1 MTGLAAHF
9 RLARKDFSIDAR
21 FEAPETGVTGLF
33 GPSGSGKTTILRMI
47 AGLEKPDKGWLSLN
61 ERIWQDEGRFMKPH
75 RRPVGYVFQ
84 DSRLFPH
91 LDVAG
96 NLDFAIRRAG
106 PAETPQHRDEVI
118 GMFGLDR
125 LMEHRPAT
133 LSGGERQRVAMARA
147 LLSHPRLMLMDE
159 PLASLDRQSRREI
172 LPYLESLAHR
182 LSLPILYV
190 SHDLAEIERF
200 ADHLVLM
207 ENGRVTAAGPL
218 ASLAA
223 DPNLPLARDAEA
235 GAVVDAVIGSFDPVH
250 DLSACHIGPHL
261 VLLPGRLGGKGE
273 TRRLRVRAGDV
284 SIALQRAE
292 NTSILN
298 ILPCEIVSLDESG
311 PGQVLAVLRLEGTE
325 IHLLSRITKRS
336 REALALVS
344 GLGVQAQ
351 IKGMSLI
358 DPESKT

>member
-9 RLARKDFSIDAR
+9 RLERKGFVLDAR

-33 GPSGSGKTTILRMI
+33 GPSGSGKTTILRLI

-61 ERIWQDEGRFMKPH
+61 ERIWQDEGRFMKPY

-118 GMFGLDR
+118 GLFGLDR
-125 LMEHRPAT
+125 LLERRPAM

-159 PLASLDRQSRREI
+159 PLASLDRESRREI

-200 ADHLVLM
+200 ANHLVLI
-207 ENGRVTAAGPL
+207 EKGKVTASGPL
-218 ASLAA
+218 AALAA
-223 DPNLPLARDAEA
+223 DPSLPVARDVDA
-235 GAVVDAVIGSFDPVH
+235 GAVLDAVIADFDQAYG
-250 DLSACHIGPHL
+250 LSACHIGPHT
-261 VLLPGRLGGKGE
+261 VHLPGRIGRTGE

-284 SIALQRAE
+284 SIALERAE

-298 ILPCEIVSLDESG
+298 ILPCVIVSLDEAG
-311 PGQVLAVLRLEGTE
+311 PGQILVVLRLEGTE
-325 IHLLSRITKRS
+325 MRLLSRITTRS
-336 REALALVS
+336 REALALMP
-344 GLGVQAQ
+344 GLPVQAQ
-351 IKGMSLI
+351 IKGMALI
-358 DPESKT
+358 DPERKS